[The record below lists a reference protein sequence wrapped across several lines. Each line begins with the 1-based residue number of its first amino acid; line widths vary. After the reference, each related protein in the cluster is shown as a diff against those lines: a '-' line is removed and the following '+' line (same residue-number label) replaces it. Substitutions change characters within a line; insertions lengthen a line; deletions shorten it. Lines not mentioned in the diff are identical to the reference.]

1 MLQRNREW
9 NRQWQSVVAA
19 LSEST
24 YLLTYGALAAATA
37 GLGTEP
43 GAGTPRVQCLTCKGK
58 PGAGTPLA
66 QSTRGRSSRKNAVRK
81 FYTIG
86 RSPSVMR
93 RASGQIECKLPRKPR
108 VC

>member
-1 MLQRNREW
+1 MIR
-9 NRQWQSVVAA
+9 
-19 LSEST
+19 
-24 YLLTYGALAAATA
+24 LLPTDLRRSLAR
-37 GLGTEP
+37 
-43 GAGTPRVQCLTCKGK
+43 GAGTPRAQHWYK
-58 PGAGTPLA
+58 PGAGTPSSLASGGMA

>member
-24 YLLTYGALAAATA
+24 YLLTYAGALAAATA

-43 GAGTPRVQCLTCKGK
+43 GAYTPRVQHRYK

-66 QSTRGRSSRKNAVRK
+66 SFCTAGGDELESKSLKRLLHRNKADLSTYWVTQAR
-81 FYTIG
+81 F
-86 RSPSVMR
+86 
-93 RASGQIECKLPRKPR
+93 
-108 VC
+108 

>member
-43 GAGTPRVQCLTCKGK
+43 GAGTPRVQHRYK

-66 QSTRGRSSRKNAVRK
+66 SFCTAGGDELARRG
-81 FYTIG
+81 G
-86 RSPSVMR
+86 
-93 RASGQIECKLPRKPR
+93 E
-108 VC
+108 

>member
-43 GAGTPRVQCLTCKGK
+43 GAGTPRVQHRYK

-66 QSTRGRSSRKNAVRK
+66 SFCTSLDARASPVGLPLEASRK
-81 FYTIG
+81 G
-86 RSPSVMR
+86 RRVAAPSCV
-93 RASGQIECKLPRKPR
+93 QT
-108 VC
+108 

>member
-1 MLQRNREW
+1 MFRCKADVKLVRFFFISLLLVAAYEETQLVFQRNRQW

-43 GAGTPRVQCLTCKGK
+43 GAGTPRVQHRYK

-66 QSTRGRSSRKNAVRK
+66 SFCTAGD
-81 FYTIG
+81 
-86 RSPSVMR
+86 
-93 RASGQIECKLPRKPR
+93 
-108 VC
+108 

>member
-24 YLLTYGALAAATA
+24 YLLTYGALATA
-37 GLGTEP
+37 GTEP
-43 GAGTPRVQCLTCKGK
+43 GAGTPRVQHRYK

-66 QSTRGRSSRKNAVRK
+66 SFSTAG
-81 FYTIG
+81 G
-86 RSPSVMR
+86 WGSVY
-93 RASGQIECKLPRKPR
+93 AA
-108 VC
+108 

>member
-43 GAGTPRVQCLTCKGK
+43 GAGTPRVQHRYK
-58 PGAGTPLA
+58 PGAGTPFASFCTAGGDELESKSLKRLLHRNKA
-66 QSTRGRSSRKNAVRK
+66 DLSTYWVTQAR
-81 FYTIG
+81 F
-86 RSPSVMR
+86 
-93 RASGQIECKLPRKPR
+93 
-108 VC
+108 